1 MNTLENEEFS
11 KYERRGAYH
20 WEQISHSIR
29 HHNSFVSARY
39 DAVISMLEG
48 LQGKNILDIGGGDG
62 ALSYLIS
69 LHGLQA
75 FITDYSHL
83 GLKLA
88 KTEFSQQ
95 NLTALAVT
103 SSAYNLPFPTG
114 TFDAV
119 VCSEV
124 IEHLHYPIKML
135 EEANRVISNSGI
147 FIITTPLRFTEKP
160 LDDTHV
166 QEFFQSE
173 LLKMLNDCFSNV
185 KISQF
190 APLALFELLG
200 IKLNIFGGRPIFR
213 YLFNTLTLYLGRNP
227 FKSTKLFNHYCL
239 LIGHGYKRLVATNNS
254 NPFFS

>member
-29 HHNSFVSARY
+29 HHNSFISARY

-48 LQGKNILDIGGGDG
+48 LQGKKILDIGSGDG

-75 FITDYSHL
+75 FITDYSHF
-83 GLKLA
+83 GLKLV
-88 KTEFSQQ
+88 KTEFSQRK
-95 NLTALAVT
+95 LDAVAVT
-103 SSAYNLPFPTG
+103 SSAYNLPFPSG

-124 IEHLHYPIKML
+124 IEHLHYQTYML
-135 EEANRVISNSGI
+135 EEANRVINNSGG

-160 LDDTHV
+160 LDDEHIR
-166 QEFFQSE
+166 EFFQSE
-173 LLKMLNDCFSNV
+173 LLNILDDCFSNV
-185 KISQF
+185 TIS
-190 APLALFELLG
+190 
-200 IKLNIFGGRPIFR
+200 
-213 YLFNTLTLYLGRNP
+213 
-227 FKSTKLFNHYCL
+227 
-239 LIGHGYKRLVATNNS
+239 
-254 NPFFS
+254 

>member
-1 MNTLENEEFS
+1 
-11 KYERRGAYH
+11 
-20 WEQISHSIR
+20 
-29 HHNSFVSARY
+29 
-39 DAVISMLEG
+39 MLEG

-69 LHGLQA
+69 LLGLQT

-88 KTEFSQQ
+88 KTEFSQRK
-95 NLTALAVT
+95 LTALAVT
-103 SSAYNLPFPTG
+103 SSAYNLPFSTG

-124 IEHLHYPIKML
+124 IEHLQYPTYLLK
-135 EEANRVISNSGI
+135 EANRVINNSGI

-166 QEFFQSE
+166 REFFQSE
-173 LLKMLNDCFSNV
+173 LLNMLNDCFSKV
-185 KISQF
+185 IISQY

-200 IKLNIFGGRPIFR
+200 IKLKILGGRPIFR
-213 YLFNTLTLYLGRNP
+213 YLFNILTLYLGYNP
-227 FKSTKLFNHYCL
+227 FKSIKPFNHYCL
-239 LIGHGYKRLVATNNS
+239 LIGHGHKKVRNAE
-254 NPFFS
+254 